1 MSTRLPA
8 KVLHK
13 GLLRQ
18 IFLVKGSDYIFYI
31 KLFKF
36 VYVKG

>member
-1 MSTRLPA
+1 MVKISTRFPA
-8 KVLHK
+8 SVLHN
-13 GLLRQ
+13 GLLIQ

-36 VYVKG
+36 E